1 MKKLIC
7 AIVAIMLTFTV
18 ALGLCAC
25 GETETPSGGNET
37 PGTEQPSTPGGDTEK
52 PGGDTE
58 KPGGEAEK
66 PADPAKANFTGLTM
80 SDVTVTYDGTE
91 HVVTINGEVQGGA
104 SVVYENNKATNA
116 GTYNV
121 KATVTK
127 DNYNTL
133 VLNAKLVINKANIAD
148 GLLTLSDETVEY
160 DGLSHTLAIVG
171 NVPDGCTVT
180 YLYNGENV
188 VYITAKTST
197 ALPTAASIS

>member
-52 PGGDTE
+52 PGG
-58 KPGGEAEK
+58 EAEK

-91 HVVTINGEVQGGA
+91 HIVTISGEVPEGA

-121 KATVTK
+121 KATITK

-133 VLNAKLVINKANIAD
+133 VLDAKLVINKANFT
-148 GLLTLSDETVEY
+148 GLTMSDV
-160 DGLSHTLAIVG
+160 
-171 NVPDGCTVT
+171 TVT
-180 YLYNGENV
+180 YGRDD
-188 VYITAKTST
+188 
-197 ALPTAASIS
+197 